1 MRIAVMDFSSTAIS
15 LLVEEVSGEMM
26 SSVVGLRRSV
36 SILDYMNRKGKLSS
50 KGIERVVDSVRY
62 LLEAADRVG
71 AESVHLISTASMR
84 IITNYEEVAEAVR
97 NATGLDF
104 IILDG
109 RDEAYADYMANR
121 EYAAL
126 GDALLLDIGGAT
138 AELADLEEED
148 MENMFSLPIGPVAL
162 RRFSSSLYPDEDEIR
177 EMRKEIKKVLSRE
190 LVYPGAGFGHLVLI
204 GSNCEALYSVYSD
217 FYGIPDSAL
226 RVMKRKKLK
235 RLISYLAS
243 SDDGSSLL
251 IKNAPEKAHLLIPS
265 AVLACTVAKYFS
277 ADELI
282 ISGKGVKEG
291 YLRLL
296 MEEING

>member
-1 MRIAVMDFSSTAIS
+1 MKIKISTDSTCDLPAELIAAHDIGVQPLYIIRDGEALRDGIDVTPDDLYAYTKETGKLCGTSAVTITDYLGSWKAWLEEYDAIVHVAFSSELSAS
-15 LLVEEVSGEMM
+15 CNNARLAAMELP
-26 SSVVGLRRSV
+26 
-36 SILDYMNRKGKLSS
+36 GKVW
-50 KGIERVVDSVRY
+50 VVDS
-62 LLEAADRVG
+62 LNL
-71 AESVHLISTASMR
+71 ST
-84 IITNYEEVAEAVR
+84 
-97 NATGLDF
+97 
-104 IILDG
+104 
-109 RDEAYADYMANR
+109 
-121 EYAAL
+121 
-126 GDALLLDIGGAT
+126 
-138 AELADLEEED
+138 
-148 MENMFSLPIGPVAL
+148 
-162 RRFSSSLYPDEDEIR
+162 
-177 EMRKEIKKVLSRE
+177 
-190 LVYPGAGFGHLVLI
+190 GFGHLVLI

>member
-1 MRIAVMDFSSTAIS
+1 
-15 LLVEEVSGEMM
+15 
-26 SSVVGLRRSV
+26 
-36 SILDYMNRKGKLSS
+36 
-50 KGIERVVDSVRY
+50 
-62 LLEAADRVG
+62 
-71 AESVHLISTASMR
+71 
-84 IITNYEEVAEAVR
+84 
-97 NATGLDF
+97 
-104 IILDG
+104 
-109 RDEAYADYMANR
+109 
-121 EYAAL
+121 
-126 GDALLLDIGGAT
+126 
-138 AELADLEEED
+138 
-148 MENMFSLPIGPVAL
+148 
-162 RRFSSSLYPDEDEIR
+162 
-177 EMRKEIKKVLSRE
+177 MRKEIKKVLSRE